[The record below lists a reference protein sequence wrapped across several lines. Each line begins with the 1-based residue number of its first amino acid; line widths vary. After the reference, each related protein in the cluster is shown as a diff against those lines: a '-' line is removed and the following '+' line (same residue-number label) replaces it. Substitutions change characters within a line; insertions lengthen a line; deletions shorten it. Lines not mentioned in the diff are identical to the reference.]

1 MPCGPKGGE
10 GSGWARDI
18 AHGRNVAAFLDS
30 HGAGLL
36 TSASEADQDFDM
48 ARVPLLTRNDL
59 PADERSVF
67 DRLEASRGMPTGN
80 IWRAL
85 ANAPNLLDRALLL
98 ADELRHGT
106 TIEKRF
112 RELAVL
118 MVGVAAKSQYE
129 FDHHWNAA
137 LKAGLPRPKLQAIG
151 DFATSPLFDDAER
164 AVLRY
169 AKEATETGTVADATW
184 AALREHFDDRKAM
197 EIVVTVAWYNFVVRI
212 LLPLEIENENWFKK
226 M

>member
-1 MPCGPKGGE
+1 
-10 GSGWARDI
+10 
-18 AHGRNVAAFLDS
+18 
-30 HGAGLL
+30 
-36 TSASEADQDFDM
+36 M
-48 ARVPLLTRNDL
+48 ARVPLITRDDL
-59 PADERSVF
+59 PEHERAVF
-67 DRLEASRGMPTGN
+67 DRLEASRGTPTGN

-85 ANAPNLLDRALLL
+85 ANAPNLLDRVLLL

-137 LKAGLPRPKLQAIG
+137 LKAGLPRDKLAAIAE
-151 DFATSPLFDDAER
+151 FATSPLFDEAER

-169 AKEATETGTVADATW
+169 AQEATETGDVADTTW
-184 AALREHFDDRKAM
+184 DALRSFFDDRKAM
-197 EIVVTVAWYNFVVRI
+197 EIVITVAWYNFVVRI
-212 LLPLEIENENWFKK
+212 LKPLEIENESWFRK

>member
-1 MPCGPKGGE
+1 M
-10 GSGWARDI
+10 S
-18 AHGRNVAAFLDS
+18 
-30 HGAGLL
+30 
-36 TSASEADQDFDM
+36 T

-85 ANAPNLLDRALLL
+85 ANAPNLLDRVLLL

-129 FDHHWNAA
+129 VDHHWNAA
-137 LKAGLPRPKLQAIG
+137 LKAGLPRAKLEAIG

-169 AKEATETGTVADATW
+169 AREATETGTVADATW
-184 AALREHFDDRKAM
+184 TALREHFDDRMAM
-197 EIVVTVAWYNFVVRI
+197 EIVITVAWYNFVVRI

>member
-1 MPCGPKGGE
+1 MPCSPKGGE

-137 LKAGLPRPKLQAIG
+137 LKAGLPRAKLEAIA
-151 DFATSPLFDDAER
+151 DFAL
-164 AVLRY
+164 
-169 AKEATETGTVADATW
+169 
-184 AALREHFDDRKAM
+184 
-197 EIVVTVAWYNFVVRI
+197 
-212 LLPLEIENENWFKK
+212 
-226 M
+226 